1 MLPAAN
7 VAGAAATQPVQQTAT
22 GQVALRTAQTQ
33 APETARTSAG
43 EAAAANVRPETA
55 QAVRAAQ
62 QSAIAARLRDQE
74 KAESSERKTPGTET
88 HAGPPPTF
96 EESPLQRQA
105 RTAFDPPEVDALPH
119 SDVPDVDE
127 DASAPEAALP
137 RISEPETPPDPP
149 PTPTERAE
157 VSFAETQALAE
168 KKEPATVDVAR

>member
-7 VAGAAATQPVQQTAT
+7 VAGAAATKPAQQTAT
-22 GQVALRTAQTQ
+22 GQAALRTAQTQ

-55 QAVRAAQ
+55 QAVRAAE

-74 KAESSERKTPGTET
+74 KAESSERKTPGTDS

-105 RTAFDPPEVDALPH
+105 RVALDPPEIDALST
-119 SDVPDVDE
+119 SDL
-127 DASAPEAALP
+127 SL
-137 RISEPETPPDPP
+137 IHI
-149 PTPTERAE
+149 
-157 VSFAETQALAE
+157 
-168 KKEPATVDVAR
+168 